1 MCAACCVLFEQL
13 PHIKPAV
20 GRCQKQTI
28 SCCVIK
34 ENSGKKCDLILSTV
48 FQASRKGLEEQMN
61 CFLIGLYLSFILLK
75 QEVVD
80 GVGKF
85 ERYETGKSFCIL

>member
-20 GRCQKQTI
+20 GRCQKQMI

-48 FQASRKGLEEQMN
+48 FQAKVE
-61 CFLIGLYLSFILLK
+61 K
-75 QEVVD
+75 V
-80 GVGKF
+80 
-85 ERYETGKSFCIL
+85 